1 MIHSSNSFTGK
12 MMTSNLFQLLRTV
25 HKQYL
30 IFHHISLH
38 TQWEKADAED
48 SEKLRVFIDFS
59 HPKSHIHARLHNSM
73 YCYYNWIGLVK
84 KKKPN
89 PQKTQPQT
97 CKIHTVRTSA
107 YHLPF
112 IIFFQSYYSKWLVL
126 NERAEK
132 LLALSLIYEPY

>member
-12 MMTSNLFQLLRTV
+12 MMTLNLFQLLRTV

-38 TQWEKADAED
+38 TQSEKADAED

-84 KKKPN
+84 KKKHKPTKN
-89 PQKTQPQT
+89 PASNLQNTH
-97 CKIHTVRTSA
+97 CKNISISFTFHRLLSV
-107 YHLPF
+107 LL
-112 IIFFQSYYSKWLVL
+112 FQMISP
-126 NERAEK
+126 E
-132 LLALSLIYEPY
+132 